1 MDYVYVMRA
10 YLLILT
16 SVFLA
21 VSKPLAAQEAP
32 AETVED
38 IVVTARR
45 IEGPMWQVRR
55 GDSVLILVGAID
67 GLPRDLEWRTEALV
81 SAVERAD
88 RVLFPV
94 EGRASLADLGRVI
107 WRARTLTRL
116 PDDRTSIDYL
126 PPALEARLERVT
138 GQGPS
143 RQSFLMLSSDLME
156 QGGYARRARPVS
168 DVVRKTARAGRKPA
182 EPVGVFRGDEII
194 DRFLTTPPEAYR
206 DCMAGAVAAAEAGPE
221 AGAQRAEDWRRRR
234 VSAVLASPLEQA
246 VNACSYW
253 SVMRQGTRLRE
264 VWTQA
269 VERSLGEP
277 GVTVAIAP
285 LRLLAEPQGLLDQ
298 LARDG
303 LEPQGP
309 DWRPPAP

>member
-1 MDYVYVMRA
+1 MRNH
-10 YLLILT
+10 LLIIAA
-16 SVFLA
+16 VFLA
-21 VSKPLAAQEAP
+21 TATPLAAQEAP

-45 IEGPMWQVRR
+45 IEGPMWEVRR

-67 GLPRDLEWRTEALV
+67 GLPRDMEWRTDALV

-107 WRARTLTRL
+107 WRVRTLTRL
-116 PDDRTSIDYL
+116 PDDRTSADYL

-168 DVVRKTARAGRKPA
+168 EVVRKAARAGRKPA

-194 DRFLTTPPEAYR
+194 DRFLTTPPEAY
-206 DCMAGAVAAAEAGPE
+206 DGCMVAAVEAAEAGPA

-234 VSAVLASPLEQA
+234 VQAVVASPLEQA
-246 VNACSYW
+246 VSACSYW
-253 SVMRQGTRLRE
+253 SVMGQSARLRE

-269 VERSLGEP
+269 VDRSLAEP
-277 GVTVAIAP
+277 GVTLAIAP
-285 LRLLAEPQGLLDQ
+285 LRLLAEADGLLDR

-303 LEPQGP
+303 LEPLGP

>member
-1 MDYVYVMRA
+1 MRNH
-10 YLLILT
+10 LLIIAA
-16 SVFLA
+16 VFLA
-21 VSKPLAAQEAP
+21 TATPLAAQEAP

-45 IEGPMWQVRR
+45 IEGPMWEVRR

-67 GLPRDLEWRTEALV
+67 GLPRDMEWRTDALV

-107 WRARTLTRL
+107 WRVRTLTRL
-116 PDDRTSIDYL
+116 PDDRTSADYL

-168 DVVRKTARAGRKPA
+168 EVVRKAARAGEAVRGQAPA
-182 EPVGVFRGDEII
+182 GSAPARPHPPKA
-194 DRFLTTPPEAYR
+194 TPASRP
-206 DCMAGAVAAAEAGPE
+206 AATI
-221 AGAQRAEDWRRRR
+221 
-234 VSAVLASPLEQA
+234 PLLFHFVQA
-246 VNACSYW
+246 WDALS
-253 SVMRQGTRLRE
+253 M
-264 VWTQA
+264 
-269 VERSLGEP
+269 P
-277 GVTVAIAP
+277 D
-285 LRLLAEPQGLLDQ
+285 LRLAFSI
-298 LARDG
+298 AMV
-303 LEPQGP
+303 
-309 DWRPPAP
+309 